1 MELNRPGTGFAGLPE
16 PNAHAAHGSVCY
28 TAGWGYTSEG
38 GQSTRFLHSINATVY
53 SYDECVNSPD
63 TNFNPIDIVEEVE
76 FCAGWTDGTKDACI
90 GDSGGPLICVNDEN
104 EPVLYGI
111 TSWGIGC
118 ASDGFP
124 GVYAKISAIIE
135 WINQTVQS
143 HSSTTAPSVVTSNSS
158 LLLNSSK
165 RYPADLFTVL
175 RLGTVSYCYD

>member
-1 MELNRPGTGFAGLPE
+1 MELNRPGTGFACLPE

-143 HSSTTAPSVVTSNSS
+143 HSSTTAPPVVTSNSS

-165 RYPADLFTVL
+165 RYPADIFTVL